1 MNKKGFT
8 VIELIV
14 SISLTLVISVF
25 LVQIVLA
32 LDNLY
37 NNSGIKT
44 ELLTK
49 QSLISSQINSKLN
62 EKTISSLTS
71 CGSYCLKF
79 NYTDSTNDILKI
91 NYSNNTLEFGS
102 FYTKLPEDSY
112 FKDVSIDVVY
122 GATIQNNVNN
132 AMLNISIPILNNDIE
147 GEFGVNIVYQFN
159 SDITNIE
166 YVDFANKGSYIVL
179 NGDTEQTFNTK
190 TAYVEQGYTVY
201 DSNGNVI
208 TGNVEVDNPLTSVP
222 YKAGNYKIKYSL
234 KDNNGNIISQTTRSI
249 KVTPSTY
256 DITNMIVNGSFEDGF
271 TGWNSNLFN
280 KGGVVLSNSY
290 KTSGN
295 NSIYVEA
302 IGDGKE
308 KAAGYLTEINV
319 VSNHKYY
326 FSIDSYLEQFQSSSG
341 VLVVLID
348 SSGQQNRLTYDKNM
362 IGKWQK
368 NSKVFTPS
376 INTIY
381 SDIRVGAVFSTP
393 TVPSVYKAYADSLIL
408 IDLTETFGAGNEPTK
423 EWCDENIN
431 WFEGTTKI
439 NY

>member
-102 FYTKLPEDSY
+102 FYTKLPEESY

-122 GATIQNNVNN
+122 GATIQNDVNN

-147 GEFGVNIVYQFN
+147 GDFGVNVVYQFN

-179 NGDTEQTFNTK
+179 QGDTEQTFNTK

-208 TGNVEVDNPLTSVP
+208 TGNVEVDNPLTSIP

-234 KDNNGNIISQTTRSI
+234 KDGSGNIISQTTRSI

-256 DITNMIVNGSFEDGF
+256 DITNLVVNGDLNEDYQ
-271 TGWNSNLFN
+271 NI
-280 KGGVVLSNSY
+280 
-290 KTSGN
+290 KTSF
-295 NSIYVEA
+295 NSEGYYEYISS
-302 IGDGKE
+302 DGVYNS
-308 KAAGYLTEINV
+308 GYLRIYPTGTFNYIYIDEKMTIPYNHIFYIQGNYRKSGGGKTAMALHNVTLIISGIRCEISNDTDNWVINSCYGVQNNQSNEEYNLLLYGSTTYVPEMHTDWDNV
-319 VSNHKYY
+319 M
-326 FSIDSYLEQFQSSSG
+326 
-341 VLVVLID
+341 LV
-348 SSGQQNRLTYDKNM
+348 
-362 IGKWQK
+362 
-368 NSKVFTPS
+368 
-376 INTIY
+376 
-381 SDIRVGAVFSTP
+381 
-393 TVPSVYKAYADSLIL
+393 
-408 IDLTETFGAGNEPTK
+408 DLTETFGAGNEPSL